1 MLVITSLLLLLA
13 SSVLSLVF
21 VYMAVTERDLMKA
34 VVFSAG
40 QSICYSILLHTMAA
54 PDITMTYV
62 AVSVGLYSALVVF
75 VISKTER
82 YEEVGSRE

>member
-1 MLVITSLLLLLA
+1 MIAALILLIIA
-13 SSVLSLVF
+13 TVLSLVF
-21 VYMAVTERDLMKA
+21 VYMAVTEKDLIKA

-40 QSICYSILLHTMAA
+40 QSICYAILLHAMAA

-62 AVSVGLYSALVVF
+62 AVSVGLYSALLVF

-82 YEEVGSRE
+82 FEEV